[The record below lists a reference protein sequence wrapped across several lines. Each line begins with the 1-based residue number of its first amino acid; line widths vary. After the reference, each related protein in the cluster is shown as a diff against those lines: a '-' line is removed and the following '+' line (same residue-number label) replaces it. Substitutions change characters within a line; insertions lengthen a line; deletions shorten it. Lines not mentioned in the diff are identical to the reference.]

1 MNQLRH
7 REHLSQC
14 LRFLNLYLEEAEGSD
29 STDLVLMAEH
39 LRKALRQLGK
49 LVGNVTTEQLL
60 DVIFK
65 DFCIGK

>member
-14 LRFLNLYLEEAEGSD
+14 LRFLNLYLKEAEGSD
-29 STDLVLMAEH
+29 SSDLVLMAEH